1 MSAPVL
7 VRPATAG
14 DAEAMVAVIR
24 EGFAPELLDAMIYGC
39 AGMGRFIRDELEL
52 PPELC
57 DRGYT
62 VAERDGRVL
71 GCVELRRL
79 PGTLVLNYIA
89 VGAGLRSSGV
99 ARQLLLEAIVQ
110 AGGERYGSMVLDVFT
125 SNDVARGWYLR
136 LGFAAAERAGW
147 WSVPMP
153 GVDAGDAL
161 AVVNGFPQ
169 AEASQ
174 LRFGFSQVDVT
185 TPAGSYAVGR
195 MGTKWFRLTQ
205 AAALRDAALLSTLRR
220 LDPARGLLV
229 MLPEGQLPDEAAA
242 GAARLAAS
250 ERMSVPIPELLGRL
264 RQAR

>member
-1 MSAPVL
+1 VSAPVL

-24 EGFAPELLDAMIYGC
+24 EGFAPALLDAMIYGC

-52 PPELC
+52 PPGLC
-57 DRGYT
+57 DRTYT
-62 VAERDGRVL
+62 VAEREGRVL

-79 PGTLVLNYIA
+79 PGTLILNYIA
-89 VGAGLRSSGV
+89 VGAELRSTGV
-99 ARQLLLEAIVQ
+99 ARRLLLEAIVQ
-110 AGGERYGSMVLDVFT
+110 AGGERYGTMVLDVFT

-136 LGFAAAERAGW
+136 LGFAAADRGEW

-153 GVDAGDAL
+153 QVDAGETPAI
-161 AVVNGFPQ
+161 VNGFPQ

-174 LRFGFSQVDVT
+174 LRFGFSQLDVT
-185 TPAGSYAVGR
+185 TPEGSYAVGR
-195 MGTKWFRLTQ
+195 MGAKWFRLTQ
-205 AAALRDAALLSTLRR
+205 AAALRDDVLLSTLRL
-220 LDPARGLLV
+220 LDPARGLLLL
-229 MLPEGQLPDEAAA
+229 LPEGQLPAEAAP

-250 ERMSVPIPELLGRL
+250 ERLSVPIPELLGRL